1 MKKTFVAVLLAA
13 LMLAVLGVAMS
24 LAAPEAAGV
33 TKTAS
38 TTTAFPG
45 DLITYTMVI
54 TNDAV
59 AGFALVDYTPMN
71 TTYMTHTVQP
81 LVGGTT
87 GHYTN
92 GGTVVVPGTGSLTL
106 PGDYI
111 WYVPAGG
118 TLGAGARVTVTLTVR
133 VNAGVRAGTVI
144 TNAAGYYVGTSPAS
158 SNTVS
163 TTVWGRLY
171 LPIIF
176 RS

>member
-24 LAAPEAAGV
+24 LAAPEAARV

-38 TTTAFPG
+38 SPTAFPG

-54 TNDAV
+54 TNDTV
-59 AGFALVDYTPMN
+59 AGFTLVDNTPTN
-71 TTYMTHTVQP
+71 TTYVNHTVQP
-81 LVGGTT
+81 IGQT
-87 GHYTN
+87 GHYAG
-92 GGTVVVPGTGSLTL
+92 GGTVVVGTGSMMF
-106 PGDYI
+106 PGDFI
-111 WYVPAGG
+111 WYVPTGAGG

>member
-24 LAAPEAAGV
+24 LAAPEVAGV
-33 TKTAS
+33 TKSGPA
-38 TTTAFPG
+38 TAFPG

-54 TNDAV
+54 TNDTV
-59 AGFALVDYTPMN
+59 AGFAFVDNTPTN
-71 TTYMTHTVQP
+71 TTYVTHMVQP

-87 GHYTN
+87 GHYAS
-92 GGTVVVPGTGSLTL
+92 GGTVVVPGTGSMTI
-106 PGDYI
+106 PGDFI
-111 WYVPAGG
+111 WYVPTGG

-133 VNAGVRAGTVI
+133 VNTGVRAGTVI
-144 TNAAGYYVGTSPAS
+144 TNAAGYYVGTLPKAS
-158 SNTVS
+158 SNIVS